1 MNKLMALIA
10 ALTCILGLTGCQKT
24 VDASTVYEFPEPTIQ
39 ISGSFCSQ
47 GIQRTFVIGPEEYDP
62 DCVCTAPVMSW
73 LNGLEVREC
82 EEPQPVEGDAYY
94 EFSPD
99 GRPGFT
105 YVDRGSE
112 AFLIVDGTWY
122 QVTNPSAPPLEWKED
137 GKTEE
142 TASQVRFGDNWINE
156 ANLSQE
162 TLEWLDW
169 YNSLPEE
176 EQLAVSAIPADLLEE
191 SGISGTEDA
200 AAATD

>member
-1 MNKLMALIA
+1 MKKLMALIA

-62 DCVCTAPVMSW
+62 DCVCTAPVMEW
-73 LNGLEVREC
+73 FHGLEVREC

-112 AFLIVDGTWY
+112 AFLIVDGT
-122 QVTNPSAPPLEWKED
+122 
-137 GKTEE
+137 
-142 TASQVRFGDNWINE
+142 
-156 ANLSQE
+156 
-162 TLEWLDW
+162 
-169 YNSLPEE
+169 
-176 EQLAVSAIPADLLEE
+176 
-191 SGISGTEDA
+191 
-200 AAATD
+200 